1 MHNREVFGQTNGKP
15 SAARC
20 YLFEPDWARERNN
33 INNHY
38 YFSSFFLFLS
48 LSLALTPVEL
58 YTKSTVLQTRIRL
71 GKVERSAPSQIVQ
84 VTGSDSRYG
93 LQNGELI

>member
-1 MHNREVFGQTNGKP
+1 MASLALLDVIFLNLIGLVRETTLITIIIL
-15 SAARC
+15 A
-20 YLFEPDWARERNN
+20 L
-33 INNHY
+33 
-38 YFSSFFLFLS
+38 SFCFS